1 MVAAPGPLPT
11 HVITWSRECMDDC
24 AAHSYMDSGLVAGR
38 GYLIILVFFSRA
50 YVASAEF
57 FEVCVGWG
65 SLWEI

>member
-1 MVAAPGPLPT
+1 
-11 HVITWSRECMDDC
+11 MDDC

-57 FEVCVGWG
+57 FEVCGVGV
-65 SLWEI
+65 SLGDLKSMFARIPFHVIYILTVE